1 MKDSEPDDRQARAA
15 AQRLL
20 ASRPRSEAE
29 IRQRL
34 SRRYPP
40 SAVDGALESLKRA
53 GLIDDTAFAH
63 LWTESRVTHRPRSS
77 ALIRRELLQKGVSSD
92 TAEAAVDGVDDAENA
107 YRAAARLAERL
118 RDESREAFR
127 RRIWSYLQRRGFGS
141 AAVRSAVSRLWD
153 ETRDGASAPP
163 ADADC
168 R

>member
-1 MKDSEPDDRQARAA
+1 MKDSEPDRGARAA

-20 ASRPRSEAE
+20 AYRPRSEAE
-29 IRQRL
+29 LRKRL

-53 GLIDDTAFAH
+53 GLVDDTAFAQ
-63 LWTESRVTHRPRSS
+63 LWTESRVTHRPRSA
-77 ALIRRELLQKGVSSD
+77 ALIRRELLQKGVSSG
-92 TAEAAVDGVDDAENA
+92 TVEAAVDGVDDAENA

-118 RDESREAFR
+118 RDESREVFR
-127 RRIWSYLQRRGFGS
+127 RRVWAYLQRRGFGYS
-141 AAVRSAVSRLWD
+141 AVRSAASRLWD

-163 ADADC
+163 ADAGC